1 MTALETLVNI
11 GPQLAADLRFVG
23 IDSAES
29 LRDVGAQDAAQR
41 LEDAGLRDCTPRPAC
56 ASGCTRWH
64 PLDAGVLG
72 RHQHDAV
79 FVGVKLVTGAERHP
93 ANVDRNVDVACSCL
107 GALAWV

>member
-41 LEDAGLRDCTPRPAC
+41 LEDAGLRDCTHARRA
-56 ASGCTRWH
+56 
-64 PLDAGVLG
+64 L
-72 RHQHDAV
+72 Q
-79 FVGVKLVTGAERHP
+79 
-93 ANVDRNVDVACSCL
+93 
-107 GALAWV
+107 GALDGIRWTPTS

>member
-41 LEDAGLRDCTPRPAC
+41 LEDAGLRDCTHARRALQG
-56 ASGCTRWH
+56 ALDDTRWT
-64 PLDAGVLG
+64 
-72 RHQHDAV
+72 Q
-79 FVGVKLVTGAERHP
+79 T
-93 ANVDRNVDVACSCL
+93 S
-107 GALAWV
+107 

>member
-41 LEDAGLRDCTPRPAC
+41 LEDAGLRDCTHARRALQG
-56 ASGCTRWH
+56 ALDGTRWT
-64 PLDAGVLG
+64 
-72 RHQHDAV
+72 Q
-79 FVGVKLVTGAERHP
+79 T
-93 ANVDRNVDVACSCL
+93 S
-107 GALAWV
+107 